1 VQWSNSPTDLRTGS
15 PLPPGPGFLETFNFV
30 RKPFAFMDDCA
41 RRFCDW
47 FTVRVPGVSPF
58 IFTSDP
64 TAVREVFLGDTDVLH
79 AGKANRPLGAFM
91 GEKSVLFLDGAAH
104 LHERRLVLPA
114 FQGERMK
121 TYGAM
126 MRSIAREAFAKF
138 PIGETFAMDP
148 RMHAITFDVIMR
160 AVFGLDDSAEPARL
174 KDAIRRFF
182 DVSTGRFGSLLQ
194 LPAMQVDL
202 GPWSPWGKL
211 VRINRE
217 VEALLFAEFARR
229 REENRSGREDI
240 LSMLLMA
247 RDEKGAPIS
256 DGVLRDEMMT
266 LILAGHETTA
276 ASLAWAV
283 NRMVT
288 NPEVMEAARAESV
301 NASGDGDV
309 NALKYL
315 DAVINETMR
324 LDPVVPNVGRELQA
338 PMKIAGRD
346 LPKGVLLAPCIYL
359 THRRAD
365 LWSEPERFN
374 PARFLDARPNP
385 YGFFPFGGGT
395 RRCIGAAFAT
405 YQMKVVLSELLRSVE
420 LAPASGYVAK
430 PIRSSIA
437 LAPSEGMP
445 VRLTRRF

>member
-1 VQWSNSPTDLRTGS
+1 MT
-15 PLPPGPGFLETFNFV
+15 PLPPGPGTIETFNFV
-30 RKPFAFMDDCA
+30 RNPFRFMDDCA
-41 RRFCDW
+41 RRYGDW

-58 IFTSDP
+58 VFTSDP
-64 TAVREVFLGDTDVLH
+64 AAVREVFLGDPEQLH

-91 GEKSVLFLDGAAH
+91 GERSVLFLDGAAH
-104 LHERRLVLPA
+104 LHDRRLILPA

-121 TYGAM
+121 AYGAM
-126 MRSIAREAFAKF
+126 MREIAREAIARF
-138 PIGETFAMDP
+138 PIGDAFPIHP
-148 RMHAITFDVIMR
+148 RLRSITFDVIMR
-160 AVFGLDDSAEPARL
+160 AVFGLDDSADAARL
-174 KDAIRRFF
+174 KEVIRKFF
-182 DVSTGRFGSLLQ
+182 AVSTGRFGALLQ
-194 LPAMQVDL
+194 LPALQIDL
-202 GPWSPWGKL
+202 GAWSPWGRI
-211 VRINRE
+211 VRLNRE

-240 LSMLLMA
+240 LSMLLLA
-247 RDEKGAPIS
+247 RDETGAPMS
-256 DGVLRDEMMT
+256 DRVLRDEMMT

-283 NRMVT
+283 NRLVS
-288 NPEVMEAARAESV
+288 NPEVMATAKSEAAK
-301 NASGDGDV
+301 ASPDADP
-309 NALKYL
+309 NSLKYL

-324 LDPVVPNVGRELQA
+324 LDTVVPNVGRELQM
-338 PMKIAGRD
+338 PMKIAGHD
-346 LPKGVLLAPCIYL
+346 LPKGVVLAPCIYL

-365 LWSEPERFN
+365 LWPDPEKFH

-385 YGFFPFGGGT
+385 YAFFPFGGGT

-420 LAPASGYVAK
+420 LASASGYVAK

-445 VRLTRRF
+445 VRVGRRNS

>member
-1 VQWSNSPTDLRTGS
+1 V
-15 PLPPGPGFLETFNFV
+15 ETFNFV
-30 RKPFAFMDDCA
+30 RNPFRFMDDCA
-41 RRFCDW
+41 RRFGSW
-47 FTVRVPGVSPF
+47 FTVRVPGVAPF

-64 TAVREVFLGDTDVLH
+64 AALREIFTGDADLLH
-79 AGKANRPLGAFM
+79 AGKANQPLGAFM

-104 LHERRLVLPA
+104 LHDRRLILPA

-121 TYGAM
+121 AYGVM
-126 MRSIAREAFAKF
+126 MRETARAAIARF
-138 PIGETFAMDP
+138 PIGEPFAMHP
-148 RMHAITFDVIMR
+148 RLRAITFDIIMR
-160 AVFGLDDSAEPARL
+160 AVFGLDDSTDGLRL

-182 DVSTGRFGSLLQ
+182 AVSTGRFGALLQ

-202 GPWSPWGKL
+202 GPWSPWGRI
-211 VRINRE
+211 VRLRRE
-217 VEALLFAEFARR
+217 VDALLFAEFARR
-229 REENRSGREDI
+229 RAAHRHEPGKLPEASHDI
-240 LSMLLMA
+240 LSMLILA
-247 RDEKGAPIS
+247 RDETGAPMS
-256 DGVLRDEMMT
+256 DSVLRDEMMT

-283 NRMVT
+283 NRLIT
-288 NPEVMEAARAESV
+288 NPEVMATARLEV
-301 NASGDGDV
+301 TNAPVGADPNS
-309 NALKYL
+309 LRYL

-346 LPKGVLLAPCIYL
+346 LPQGVTLAPCIYL

-365 LWSEPERFN
+365 LWPEPEKFQ
-374 PARFLDARPNP
+374 PARFLDTRPGP
-385 YGFFPFGGGT
+385 YAFFPFGGGT

-420 LAPASGYVAK
+420 LAPAPGYSAK

-445 VRLTRRF
+445 VRVVRAIS

>member
-1 VQWSNSPTDLRTGS
+1 LRTGS

-41 RRFCDW
+41 RRFGDW

-104 LHERRLVLPA
+104 LHERRLVLSA

-138 PIGETFAMDP
+138 PVGQTFPIHP
-148 RMHAITFDVIMR
+148 RMRAITFEVIMR
-160 AVFGLDDSAEPARL
+160 AVFGLDDSAEAARL
-174 KDAIRRFF
+174 QDAIRRFF

-194 LPAMQVDL
+194 LPATRVDL

-229 REENRSGREDI
+229 RNEPRSGREDI
-240 LSMLLMA
+240 LSMLLLA
-247 RDEKGAPIS
+247 RDENGAPMS

-283 NRMVT
+283 NRLVT
-288 NPEVMEAARAESV
+288 NPEVMEAARSESV
-301 NASGDGDV
+301 NASENADV

-324 LDPVVPNVGRELQA
+324 LDTVVPNVGRELQA

-346 LPKGVLLAPCIYL
+346 LPKGVVLAPCIYL

-365 LWSEPERFN
+365 LWPEPERFN

-395 RRCIGAAFAT
+395 RRCIGAAFAQ

-445 VRLTRRF
+445 VRVMRRN